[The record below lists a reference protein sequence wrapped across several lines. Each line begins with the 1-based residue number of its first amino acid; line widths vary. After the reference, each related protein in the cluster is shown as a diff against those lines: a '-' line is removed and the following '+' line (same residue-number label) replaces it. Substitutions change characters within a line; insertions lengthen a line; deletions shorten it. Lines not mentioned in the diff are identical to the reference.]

1 MIELRWLHDPFEK
14 AEDISEDAILVRDKN
29 GDHRPLILQYREKE
43 LIPGQY
49 EYYWETVKYVRDED
63 KP

>member
-14 AEDISEDAILVRDKN
+14 ADEISEHAVLVRDKN
-29 GDHRPLILQYREKE
+29 GEHRPLILQYREKQLLPSE
-43 LIPGQY
+43 Y
-49 EYYWETVKYVRDED
+49 EYQWETVKYVR